1 MQVCG
6 RCGQGNPDAARFCNA
21 CAAPLAAEAPSGVRK
36 TVSILFCDLV
46 GSTSLG
52 DHADP
57 EVLRDLMSR
66 YHAELRA
73 ILERHGGTVEKF
85 VGDAAM
91 AVFGIPQAHEDDAL
105 RALRAA
111 SEIHH
116 AVERLRLEVRTGINT
131 GEVVAAAG
139 ETLVTGDAV
148 NVAARL
154 EQAATA
160 GEVLIGEGTHA
171 LAGDAIRA
179 EAIEP
184 LALKG
189 KAEPVRAYRL
199 LEVLPDVP
207 AFTRPI
213 GGPFVGR
220 RGELTTLEMTLAR
233 AIGDRS
239 PQLATI
245 VGPPGIGKSRLAR
258 ELVQRADARVL
269 VGRCLSYGEGIT
281 YWPLAEVVSQLGE
294 VRSALETE
302 AEGELAASRIEAALG
317 AAASAASSEEIAWGF
332 RRLFEALAARRSL
345 IVVVD
350 DIHWA
355 EPTLLDL
362 IEYVGAF
369 ASDAPLLL
377 LCMARPDLF
386 EVRPTWAA
394 PKPNATVVTLEPL
407 EREQTEVLVEELRDL
422 SETTRGR
429 IVEAAEGNPLFVE
442 QLVAMQAEVEDGEL
456 AIPPTIQALLATR
469 IDRLDPDERAVIERG
484 SVEGRMFHR
493 GSIAALSPEDDRAAV
508 GVHLMTL
515 VRKEL
520 IRPDR
525 AVFPGD
531 DGFRFGHMLIRD
543 AAYESMP
550 KRTRADMHE
559 RFAGWLE
566 DVAGPGATDY
576 EEILGYHLERS
587 HRYRAE
593 LGLDDEH
600 DRSVAERAAALL
612 AASGRRALSRGDLPA
627 AINLIERS
635 VRLMPS
641 SDPHRAELLVDL
653 GIAASD
659 AGEYPRA
666 EAVFAEAI
674 EWSEAAADERLDAHA
689 RLARLRLQLLTHP
702 EIDVEDA
709 ERQATGVLPSLEAS
723 EDHLGMARAWLV
735 LATTRNM
742 RLRSM
747 ARAEALERAAEHAQ
761 WAGARREK
769 QEALYY
775 LASPP
780 VHGPMPVE
788 QALRSLDELLDRS
801 EGDRMVE
808 SSVLYSV
815 GRLEAMR
822 GRFDEA
828 RLAAARCVEILE
840 DLGQRPQA
848 ESSRG
853 EDFGYIE
860 MLAGDPVAAERELRR
875 ACDALRSMGETGIFS
890 TLVAELALVL
900 CELDRFDEAAAFIQE
915 SRAAA
920 AADDVLSQARWRIAW
935 AWVLTGQGKPK
946 EAVDVAHEAV
956 ALLEPT
962 DVIDIQ
968 ADTLVRFARVLVE
981 AGEEREAA
989 KALER
994 ALELHERKGNLVSAD
1009 LTRQMLAAR
1018 PPA

>member
-1 MQVCG
+1 V
-6 RCGQGNPDAARFCNA
+6 PA
-21 CAAPLAAEAPSGVRK
+21 GVRK
-36 TVSILFCDLV
+36 TVTVLFCDLV
-46 GSTSLG
+46 GSTLLG
-52 DHADP
+52 DDADP
-57 EVLRDLMSR
+57 EVLRELMSR
-66 YHAELRA
+66 FHAELRA

-85 VGDAAM
+85 VGDAVM
-91 AVFGIPQAHEDDAL
+91 AVLGIPRAHEDDAL

-111 SEIHH
+111 SEMHD
-116 AVERLRLEVRTGINT
+116 AVARLGLEVRTGINT
-131 GEVVAAAG
+131 GEVVAALG

-154 EQAATA
+154 QQAADP
-160 GEVLIGEGTHA
+160 GETLIGEGTRA

-179 EAIEP
+179 KAVEP
-184 LALKG
+184 LTLKG

-213 GGPFVGR
+213 GSPFVGR
-220 RGELTTLEMTLAR
+220 QYELTTLELAFAR
-233 AIGDRS
+233 AIRDRL
-239 PQLATI
+239 PRLATI

-258 ELVQRADARVL
+258 ELVQRSDARVL

-281 YWPLAEVVSQLGE
+281 YWPLAEVISQLGD
-294 VRSALETE
+294 VRSTLGDSAE
-302 AEGELAASRIEAALG
+302 AELAASRIEAALG
-317 AAASAASSEEIAWGF
+317 ASAGAASSEEIAWGF
-332 RRLFEALAARRSL
+332 RRLFEALARRRPL

-394 PKPNATVVTLEPL
+394 PKPNATIVTLEPL
-407 EREQTEVLVEELRDL
+407 ERKPTEVLVEELGDL
-422 SETTRGR
+422 PVKMRGR

-442 QLVAMQAEVEDGEL
+442 QLVAMQAEVTDGEL

-469 IDRLDPDERAVIERG
+469 IDRLESEERTVIELA

-493 GSIAALSPEDDRAAV
+493 GSVTALLPGDARAAV
-508 GVHLMTL
+508 GGNLMAL

-525 AVFPGD
+525 AIFPGD
-531 DGFRFGHMLIRD
+531 DGFRFSHILIRD

-550 KRTRADMHE
+550 KRTRAEMHE

-566 DVAGPGATDY
+566 EVAGPGVTDY
-576 EEILGYHLERS
+576 EEILGYHLEQS
-587 HRYRAE
+587 HRYRSE
-593 LGLDDEH
+593 LGLVEDH
-600 DRSVAERAAALL
+600 DRSLGQRAGALL
-612 AASGRRALSRGDLPA
+612 ATCGRRALARGDLPA
-627 AINLIERS
+627 AIRLIQRGIE
-635 VRLMPS
+635 LIPS
-641 SDPHRAELLVDL
+641 SDPHRAEMLIDL

-666 EAVFAEAI
+666 EAALTEAI
-674 EWSEAAADERLDAHA
+674 EWSAAATDERIGAHA
-689 RLARLRLQLLTHP
+689 SLTRLRLQLLTHP
-702 EIDVEDA
+702 EIDVEET
-709 ERQATGVLPSLEAS
+709 ERQATRSLETLKAS
-723 EDHLGMARAWLV
+723 GDHLGMARAWIV
-735 LATTRNM
+735 LASTRNM
-742 RLRSM
+742 RLRM
-747 ARAEALERAAEHAQ
+747 ASRAEALEQAAEQARR
-761 WAGARREK
+761 AGARREEL
-769 QEALYY
+769 EALYY

-780 VHGPMPVE
+780 AHGPMPVE
-788 QALRSLDELLDRS
+788 EALHLLDELLDRS
-801 EGDRMVE
+801 GGDRMVE

-828 RLAAARCVEILE
+828 RRAAARGVEILE
-840 DLGQRPQA
+840 DLGHRPQA
-848 ESSRG
+848 ESARG

-860 MLAGDPVAAERELRR
+860 TMAGDPAAAERELRR
-875 ACDALRSMGETGIFS
+875 ACDALRALGETGIFS

-900 CELDRFDEAAAFIQE
+900 CELGRFDEAEPFIEE
-915 SRAAA
+915 SRTAAA
-920 AADDVLSQARWRIAW
+920 GEDALSQARWRIAR
-935 AWVLTGQGKPK
+935 ARVQAGQGRSN
-946 EAVDVAHEAV
+946 EAVGVARQAV
-956 ALLEPT
+956 ALLEAT

-968 ADTLVRFARVLVE
+968 ADTLVQLARVLME
-981 AGEEREAA
+981 AGHEPEAA
-989 KALER
+989 RALER
-994 ALELHERKGNLVSAD
+994 ALELYGRKGNVVSVDRA
-1009 LTRQMLAAR
+1009 RQMLASLT
-1018 PPA
+1018 P